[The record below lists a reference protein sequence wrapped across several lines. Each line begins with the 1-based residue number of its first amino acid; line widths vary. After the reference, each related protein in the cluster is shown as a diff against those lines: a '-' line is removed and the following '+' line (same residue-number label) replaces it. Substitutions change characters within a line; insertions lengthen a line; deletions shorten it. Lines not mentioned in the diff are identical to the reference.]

1 MFCCLLFFGAS
12 GIALVVCCTFGAS
25 RVEFIAFAVVMR
37 QESNS
42 VFLVL
47 LEGARASGNVYF

>member
-1 MFCCLLFFGAS
+1 
-12 GIALVVCCTFGAS
+12 
-25 RVEFIAFAVVMR
+25 VMR